1 MRTTFLLFFFVLLVS
16 VKPVFTQEI
25 WSLQDCIE
33 YAMDHNL
40 QLQKAGLNNERNEE
54 SYRQSIRNLLPSLSA
69 GTGYGASFGKSIDPN
84 TNDIV
89 YQSFFS
95 NSYSASTSVSI
106 FQGFRQINSISFSKT
121 LWSAGQFDEKA
132 LKATLSFQIMDA
144 YYNVIFI
151 KGLID
156 ISENLLALSQWN
168 LSFVNGMIKNGLKA
182 ESDILEVEADLASEE
197 LNKLRA
203 QNEFDQAL
211 LKLKQLINL
220 DIDIVFNIRY
230 LIPSIPN
237 NIQWNQ
243 SLDSLYLTALNNL
256 PEIQSYSERVR
267 ASKISLS
274 RVNGS
279 YYPSL
284 RFSAGIGSGFYQTR
298 LDASGNVIPFA
309 DQISNNASEHFSFS
323 MGIPIFN
330 KGMNRSQSKLAR
342 IQLKESELS
351 LVQEQQ
357 ELYQD
362 IQQDW
367 QQLVALQLESTQ
379 ADIQVQ
385 ARDAAEKIARRKF
398 EKGLVSQFEYS
409 QAKSKL
415 AQAKSELL
423 NTRIQFVITRKTID
437 YYQGFPISGMQ

>member
-1 MRTTFLLFFFVLLVS
+1 MRTTFLLIFVILIAS
-16 VKPVFTQEI
+16 AKPVFTQEI

-40 QLQKAGLNNERNEE
+40 QIQKAGLNSERNEE

-89 YQSFFS
+89 YRSFFS

-106 FQGFRQINSISFSKT
+106 FQGFRQINSIAFSKI
-121 LWSAGQFDEKA
+121 LWSAGRFDEQA

-156 ISENLLALSQWN
+156 ISDNLLALSQWN
-168 LSFVNGMIKNGLKA
+168 LSFVNGMIRNGLKA
-182 ESDILEVEADLASEE
+182 ESDILEVKADLASQE

-220 DIDIVFNIRY
+220 DKDIVFEIRY
-230 LIPSIPN
+230 LIPDIPD
-237 NIQWNQ
+237 NIQWNH
-243 SLDSLYLTALNNL
+243 SVDSLYMSALNNL
-256 PEIQSYSERVR
+256 PEIQSFSERVR
-267 ASKISLS
+267 ASKISLA

-279 YYPSL
+279 YYPYL
-284 RFSAGIGSGFYQTR
+284 RFGAGIGSGFYQTR
-298 LDASGNVIPFA
+298 LDPSGNVIPFA
-309 DQISNNASEHFSFS
+309 NQISNNASQYFSFS
-323 MGIPIFN
+323 MGIPLFN

-342 IQLKESELS
+342 IQLKDSELS

-357 ELYQD
+357 GLYQD

-367 QQLVALQLESTQ
+367 QKLLALQMEFAQ
-379 ADIQVQ
+379 ARIQVQ
-385 ARDAAEKIARRKF
+385 ARDAAEGIARRKF
-398 EKGLVSQFEYS
+398 EKGLISQFEYS
-409 QAKSKL
+409 QAKSQL

-423 NTRIQFVITRKTID
+423 NTSIQFVITRRTID
-437 YYQGFPISGMQ
+437 YYQGLPISGRQ